1 MTKEGGR
8 EEQKELRK
16 ERRNIKMGKEEK
28 KLSMEKDYL
37 YEKGEGIKK
46 LRKKEMGR
54 GSEGGKQL
62 EMRYGEGG

>member
-1 MTKEGGR
+1 
-8 EEQKELRK
+8 
-16 ERRNIKMGKEEK
+16 MGKEEK